1 MIRKQAFAATAAF
14 LCIAAASPLAAEPAR
29 ELLQPVQF
37 RGGELLPPYEVNT
50 ILRSMG
56 MSPLHR
62 PFWRHG
68 RYVVRALDRAGREL
82 RVSVDARSGQVLGV
96 QPVASGDYE
105 PRRDYG
111 AQQDYGPGYD
121 RRPDLAPRWG
131 NAAPPSYSPQPL
143 DEDDNDSMADD
154 EDERL
159 GALPPADPPRV
170 ITAPRSGAPVSRTAT
185 ATPSA
190 PRTAAPSTPP
200 LPRPKPAGQQAASNE
215 AAPPQGPVRQIEL
228 YKKPDANEAAGKD
241 AKSESGKPEFNL
253 PPVQPLDDTP
263 SVKPNL

>member
-1 MIRKQAFAATAAF
+1 MIRKQAFAAAAAF
-14 LCIAAASPLAAEPAR
+14 LCIVAASPLAAQPAR
-29 ELLQPVQF
+29 EFLQPAQF
-37 RGGELLPPYEVNT
+37 QGGDLLPPYEVNT

-68 RYVVRALDRAGREL
+68 RYVVRALDNAGREM
-82 RVSVDARSGQVLGV
+82 RVTVDARSGQVLGL
-96 QPVASGDYE
+96 QPVASGDYG

-111 AQQDYGPGYD
+111 ARQDYGPGYD

-131 NAAPPSYSPQPL
+131 NAAPPSYSPQPQ
-143 DEDDNDSMADD
+143 DDDNDMAEEDD
-154 EDERL
+154 ARL

-170 ITAPRSGAPVSRTAT
+170 ITAPRSAAPTPRAA

-190 PRTAAPSTPP
+190 PRTAAATPSVPP

-228 YKKPDANEAAGKD
+228 YKKPDANEAASKD
-241 AKSESGKPEFNL
+241 ARTESGQPKIDL